1 MDWNDVRAQ
10 LKTLLEAVS
19 ITEPIEETIARV
31 YEFPPPTVQDIPC
44 FIIGLPAL
52 KVERAPS
59 LRIKTYR
66 VRLSLLV
73 RDADV
78 DRAAEIADAYREAIL
93 DAFDADVTLGGKSTQ
108 ALAPEFEEGS
118 GLEYP
123 QGSGNYYVGYQAFL
137 TVEIKE
143 ARAFS

>member
-1 MDWNDVRAQ
+1 MAWKDARTEIKA
-10 LKTLLEAVS
+10 LLETVS
-19 ITEPIEETIARV
+19 IAEPIKEAIARV
-31 YEFPPPTVQDIPC
+31 YEFPPPTVEDLPC

-52 KVERAPS
+52 KIERGPS
-59 LRIKTYR
+59 LRIRTYK
-66 VRLSLLV
+66 VRLTLLV

-93 DAFDADVTLGGKSTQ
+93 DVFDADVTLGGNCTQ

-118 GLEYP
+118 GFEYP
-123 QGSGNYYVGYQAFL
+123 GGSGKHYVGYDIFL

-143 ARAFS
+143 AKAFS